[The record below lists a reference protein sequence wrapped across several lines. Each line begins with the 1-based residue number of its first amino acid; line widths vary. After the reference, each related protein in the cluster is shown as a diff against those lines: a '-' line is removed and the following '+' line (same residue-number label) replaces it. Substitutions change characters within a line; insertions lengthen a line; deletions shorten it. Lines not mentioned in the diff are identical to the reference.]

1 MENSLINYM
10 TELNSTL
17 KKIKDNKNINLE
29 KPIFLPILEY
39 LIVNNLISQDEINKF
54 LRNKSQKIRK
64 LKFYS
69 FSDFLNVSD
78 EIEDY
83 LSELTDE
90 ISDMLPKNVDLQSI
104 DFLLYEILIN
114 IYKHSKFEN
123 AYIQVDIKNEG
134 MIDIYIFDDGIGI
147 PGSFK
152 DASFNYKQ
160 DSEAI
165 YDAINGK
172 TTDKEKYNLHGRG
185 LNSSARVTTLGFDG
199 EMLIASGNGIC
210 FINKKRC
217 TNID

>member
-1 MENSLINYM
+1 M